1 MSTQEAALELR
12 VSETTVK
19 RLVRRGTLHA
29 TKPKKLRGHWTSFI
43 LVDKAFREEQHRR
56 LHGLKAPRRKHIP
69 NPLSR
74 QSSKGA
80 AADNPNLNLNPS
92 LDPSPIQTVTPEEE
106 AEEKCRNA
114 MNICLEAQKACDKDM
129 QECRSL
135 AAECKGESAH
145 VDEVADA
152 CRLHKDS
159 ALKSAAH
166 VDEMNNAIRDWRDQE
181 GSYYDKCEMVLRVC
195 REIEDKVD
203 EKLRRCK
210 ELEESIS
217 KSHTMTD
224 TWVNKWIARL
234 DCSEGVYTRCTAV
247 LATACILQLLLATA
261 CILQLLLAA
270 YYTLCHFNI
279 I

>member
-1 MSTQEAALELR
+1 MEKIHRIRPTLSTQEAALELR

-19 RLVRRGTLHA
+19 RLVRRDTLHT
-29 TKPKKLRGHWTSFI
+29 TKPKKLRGHWASFI
-43 LVDKAFREEQHRR
+43 IVDKAFREEQHRR
-56 LHGLKAPRRKHIP
+56 LHGLKPPRRK
-69 NPLSR
+69 
-74 QSSKGA
+74 A
-80 AADNPNLNLNPS
+80 AAKSLNMSPA

-106 AEEKCRNA
+106 ALEKCRNA

-129 QECRSL
+129 QECRSR

-159 ALKSAAH
+159 ALK
-166 VDEMNNAIRDWRDQE
+166 
-181 GSYYDKCEMVLRVC
+181 CEMSARVC
-195 REIEDKVD
+195 NEIAGKVD
-203 EKLRRCK
+203 ENRRDCQNIK
-210 ELEESIS
+210 DSIT
-217 KSHTMTD
+217 HYQHEVD
-224 TWVNKWIARL
+224 TWAMDKVRTIQA
-234 DCSEGVYTRCTAV
+234 SELTCTRCTAI
-247 LATACILQLLLATA
+247 LAAA